1 MAEVKAVNEHG
12 IEVAKVRRL
21 VEMAAELS
29 DMYGDFGDISV
40 HGLNIAAVIQGL
52 QESGKEPKVEYLMDS
67 VDAISKAVIT
77 IKIDH
82 LTIFSNVEKSIVSAA
97 VEEIKEEG
105 GL

>member
-67 VDAISKAVIT
+67 VDAISKVVIT
-77 IKIDH
+77 IKTDS
-82 LTIFSNVEKSIVSAA
+82 LMLYADVEKDIAPQA
-97 VEEIKEEG
+97 VEEIKIKG
-105 GL
+105 GK